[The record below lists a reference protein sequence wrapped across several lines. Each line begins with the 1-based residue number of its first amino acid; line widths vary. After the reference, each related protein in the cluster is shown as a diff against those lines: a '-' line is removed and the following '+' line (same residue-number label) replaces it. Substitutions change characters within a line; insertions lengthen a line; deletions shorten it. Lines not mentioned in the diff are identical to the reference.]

1 MRVLLVLLLLLMFML
16 CMRPCRSLA
25 TPAVRAIA
33 KANNL
38 DILTVEG
45 SGKSGRVMK
54 EDVLRVLSGKVRA
67 AVGHDA
73 KLAKA
78 HEKYSVFARACAD
91 ACAYVLCVLL
101 THLSSAAFRQRDSRR
116 ACICLGV
123 CCHARKASKRREH
136 DQRDES
142 CHTSLVTGALTT
154 GSHAGV
160 SKARK
165 NRS

>member
-1 MRVLLVLLLLLMFML
+1 MCVLLVLLVLLMFML

-38 DILTVEG
+38 DISTVEG

-54 EDVLRVLSGKVRA
+54 EDVLRVLSGKV
-67 AVGHDA
+67 H
-73 KLAKA
+73 KLTGNILCLR
-78 HEKYSVFARACAD
+78 ARAQIPAPMRCAS
-91 ACAYVLCVLL
+91 CS
-101 THLSSAAFRQRDSRR
+101 HLSSAALRQRDSRR

-123 CCHARKASKRREH
+123 CCHACKTSKRREH

-142 CHTSLVTGALTT
+142 CSTSLFTSALTA

-165 NRS
+165 S